1 MEKLEQLEDLVYDL
15 NEHLSEKTD
24 GEISLYLLSNGYS
37 RSILLNDITLWRSD
51 EDTREF
57 NEETNSY
64 EPLKEFIE
72 RAILERAKTLHFL
85 ARAMQFNKPD
95 SEVVS
100 EPITKS

>member
-1 MEKLEQLEDLVYDL
+1 MENLGQLEDLVYDL
-15 NEHLSEKTD
+15 NEHLSDKTS
-24 GEISLYLLSNGYS
+24 GEISLYLLCNGS
-37 RSILLNDITLWRSD
+37 TRSILLNDIVLWRDD

-72 RAILERAKTLHFL
+72 KAILERGKTLHFL
-85 ARAMQFNKPD
+85 ARTIQSNKPN

-100 EPITKS
+100 ELITKS